1 MSNISLFPSGNLVRV
16 TSHGPFRGLK
26 GTIRQVDAI
35 VDDLEDPF
43 CFYLIDLE
51 RASIAEAIWFEYHEV
66 EFIGIPHL
74 NMSSSTPSGNT
85 GKKQGT
91 FA

>member
-1 MSNISLFPSGNLVRV
+1 MSNTSLFPSGKRVRV

-26 GTIRQVDAI
+26 GTIRQVDSI

-51 RASIAEAIWFEYHEV
+51 RANIAEAIWFEYHEV
-66 EFIGIPHL
+66 EFIGIPPL
-74 NMSSSTPSGNT
+74 
-85 GKKQGT
+85 GT
-91 FA
+91 TLPVNSNN